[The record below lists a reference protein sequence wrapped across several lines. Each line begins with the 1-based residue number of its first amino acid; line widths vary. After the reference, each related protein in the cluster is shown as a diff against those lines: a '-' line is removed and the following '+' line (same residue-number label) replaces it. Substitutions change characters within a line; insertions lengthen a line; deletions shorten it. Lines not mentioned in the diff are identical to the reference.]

1 MNDHSMLVKYIS
13 ELETKNALEYV
24 KTKVSQGE
32 DPYTIL
38 MECRKGLEEVGKKFE
53 TCEYFIADLLFVA
66 DLFKQFMNILEPEL
80 KKTMKVEKEGK
91 ILIATVEY
99 DIHDIGKN
107 LVASMLSAAGFEI
120 LDLGVNVSPDLI
132 CKNIRE
138 YQPDIVALS
147 CLLTSTIDS
156 MENTI
161 KKITEEGLHNNVK
174 IIVGGIPLTPELA
187 REIGADSYGHDAH
200 EAVVKC
206 RELSKKGEAQ

>member
-1 MNDHSMLVKYIS
+1 MNDHSMLVRYIS
-13 ELETKNALEYV
+13 QLDAENALEDV

-53 TCEYFIADLLFVA
+53 TCEYFIADLIFAA
-66 DLFKQFMNILEPEL
+66 DLFKQITNILEPEL
-80 KKTMKVEKEGK
+80 RKSMKVGKEGK
-91 ILIATVEY
+91 IVIATVEY

-120 LDLGVNVSPDLI
+120 LDLGVNVPPDLI
-132 CKNIRE
+132 CKKIME
-138 YQPDIVALS
+138 HQPEIVALS

-161 KKITEEGLHNNVK
+161 KKITEEGLRNRVK

-187 REIGADSYGHDAH
+187 GEIGADSYGQDAH
-200 EAVVKC
+200 EAVIRC
-206 RELSKKGEAQ
+206 RDLLKGEAQ

>member
-13 ELETKNALEYV
+13 ELETKKAFEYV

-38 MECRKGLEEVGKKFE
+38 MECRNGLEEVGKKFE

-66 DLFKQFMNILEPEL
+66 DLFKEIMNVLEPEL
-80 KKTMKVEKEGK
+80 RKAMKVEKEGK
-91 ILIATVEY
+91 IVIATVEY

-107 LVASMLSAAGFEI
+107 LVASMLSAAGFEV
-120 LDLGVNVSPDLI
+120 LDLGVNIPPDLI

-138 YQPDIVALS
+138 YKPDIVALS

-161 KKITEEGLHNNVK
+161 KIITEEGLHNGVK

-187 REIGADSYGHDAH
+187 REIGSDSYGHDAH

-206 RELSKKGEAQ
+206 RELLRKGGDR

>member
-24 KTKVSQGE
+24 KAKVSQGN
-32 DPYTIL
+32 DPYAIL

-53 TCEYFIADLLFVA
+53 TCEYFIADLIFAA
-66 DLFKQFMNILEPEL
+66 DLFKQITNILEPEL
-80 KKTMKVEKEGK
+80 RKTMKVVNEGK
-91 ILIATVEY
+91 IVIATVEY

-120 LDLGVNVSPDLI
+120 LDLGVNVPPDLI

-138 YQPDIVALS
+138 YKPEIVALS

-161 KKITEEGLHNNVK
+161 KKITEEGLRNRVK

-187 REIGADSYGHDAH
+187 GEIGADSYGQDAH
-200 EAVVKC
+200 EAVIRC
-206 RELSKKGEAQ
+206 RDLLKGEAQ

>member
-24 KTKVSQGE
+24 KAKVSQGE

-66 DLFKQFMNILEPEL
+66 DLFKQITNILEPEL
-80 KKTMKVEKEGK
+80 RKTMKVVNEGK
-91 ILIATVEY
+91 IVIATVEY

-107 LVASMLSAAGFEI
+107 LVASMLSAVGFEI
-120 LDLGVNVSPDLI
+120 LDLGVNVPPDLI

-138 YQPDIVALS
+138 YKPEIVALS

-161 KKITEEGLHNNVK
+161 KKITEEGLRKGVK
-174 IIVGGIPLTPELA
+174 IIVGGIPLTTELA

-200 EAVVKC
+200 EAVIRC
-206 RELSKKGEAQ
+206 RDLLKGEAQ

>member
-1 MNDHSMLVKYIS
+1 MNDHPMLVKYIS

-24 KTKVSQGE
+24 KTKVFQGD
-32 DPYTIL
+32 DPNTIL

-66 DLFKQFMNILEPEL
+66 DLFKQIMSILEPEL
-80 KKTMKVEKEGK
+80 RKRTKVEKEGK
-91 ILIATVEY
+91 ITIATVEY

-107 LVASMLSAAGFEI
+107 LVASMLGAAGFEVH
-120 LDLGVNVSPDLI
+120 DLGVNVPPDLI
-132 CKNIRE
+132 CKAIRE
-138 YQPDIVALS
+138 YKPDIVALS

-161 KKITEEGLHNNVK
+161 KKIIEEGLRNRVK

-187 REIGADSYGHDAH
+187 REIGADSYGQDAH
-200 EAVVKC
+200 EAIVKC
-206 RELSKKGEAQ
+206 RELLKRGEAQ

>member
-13 ELETKNALEYV
+13 ELETKKALEYV

-120 LDLGVNVSPDLI
+120 LDLGVNVSPDFI

-138 YQPDIVALS
+138 YKPDIVALS